1 MKPEYVDQSKPRDV
15 MICCSSYK
23 MKEQV
28 IKASRLTK
36 MKDPHSDIRI
46 FPDISYHTRIKRK
59 SFANYTKILH
69 QKNIRYAWRYPCKI
83 IVTYEARTYSF
94 SDVTEF
100 SIGHLG
106 DEDKGRRREAE

>member
-1 MKPEYVDQSKPRDV
+1 DKLQDHIREIFAQLGIQTTNSSNFLERSHRVMKPEYVDQSKPRDV

-23 MKEQV
+23 LKEQV

-36 MKDPHSDIRI
+36 LKDPHSDIRI

-69 QKNIRYAWRYPCKI
+69 QKNIRYVWRYPCKI
-83 IVTYEARTYSF
+83 IVS
-94 SDVTEF
+94 
-100 SIGHLG
+100 
-106 DEDKGRRREAE
+106 